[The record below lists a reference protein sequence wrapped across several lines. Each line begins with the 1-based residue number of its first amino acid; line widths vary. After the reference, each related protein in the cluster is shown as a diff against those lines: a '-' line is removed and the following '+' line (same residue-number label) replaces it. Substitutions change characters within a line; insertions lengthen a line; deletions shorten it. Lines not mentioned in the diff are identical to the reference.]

1 MKKIKLTVFS
11 ILNIIPFLIAAIFY
25 SKLPNKLP
33 IHWNIEGVADGFA
46 SKPIALLFIPAI
58 ILMLN
63 IIIYFVIKIDPK
75 GKENMRNKIVH
86 IIFFFIPVLAI
97 IIQTFT
103 VISGLGYNPPV
114 TTIIFCLIGIL
125 FIIIGNYLPTCNQ
138 SYTVGIRTPWTL
150 DNKEVWDKTHELGGK
165 LFIAFGII
173 SIITLFLPLNIYFI
187 IYMVSMALMLFV
199 PIIYS
204 AIIFYKTKR

>member
-58 ILMLN
+58 ILILN

-114 TTIIFCLIGIL
+114 ATIIFCLTGIL
-125 FIIIGNYLPTCNQ
+125 FIIIGNYLPTCKQ

-187 IYMVSMALMLFV
+187 IYMVSIALMLFV